1 VTRPVEIASFPVPPH
16 SYGETRALLAR
27 RRPAVGA
34 PGEGRHLRGRA
45 ARRSLVLLMVL
56 AAATA
61 LVAGDHGAALCF
73 SPLIV
78 LVSLL
83 LTGSYPGAHVLV
95 RIRKG
100 PRQMRRPRRS
110 SPVRRAPERARRVG
124 LEIAFALAMRPP
136 PSTF

>member
-1 VTRPVEIASFPVPPH
+1 VTRPVEIASLPVPPH

-34 PGEGRHLRGRA
+34 PGEERRLRGRS
-45 ARRSLVLLMVL
+45 ARRSLVLPMVVV
-56 AAATA
+56 AAMA

-73 SPLIV
+73 SPLVV
-78 LVSLL
+78 LISLL
-83 LTGSYPGAHVLV
+83 LTGSYPGAHVLI

-100 PRQMRRPRRS
+100 PRRIRRPRRS
-110 SPVRRAPERARRVG
+110 SAVRRAPERARRVG

-136 PSTF
+136 PSTA